1 MYFLLFRSYLPL
13 EKDVRVKKLEYHLPK
28 DALCQVWLKL
38 AQWFWRSKKILKFH
52 QCIFVISWLS
62 FLGKG
67 QDPSFEQ
74 NWIQFTMPGCF
85 VLSLVEIGQAVLEKK
100 ILKFVNVFSPF
111 RNYLPFGKDV
121 ALDLNKLESPSPKD
135 TLCQV
140 WLKLAQWFWRR
151 RRKCENFTM
160 TTDNGQIVIR
170 KAHLSLW
177 LRWAKKWP
185 PYFFKIMF
193 NIKACGVMVKVIGI

>member
-1 MYFLLFRSYLPL
+1 
-13 EKDVRVKKLEYHLPK
+13 
-28 DALCQVWLKL
+28 
-38 AQWFWRSKKILKFH
+38 
-52 QCIFVISWLS
+52 
-62 FLGKG
+62 
-67 QDPSFEQ
+67 
-74 NWIQFTMPGCF
+74 MPGCF

-100 ILKFVNVFSPF
+100 ILKFVNVVSPF

-185 PYFFKIMF
+185 LYFFKIMF
-193 NIKACGVMVKVIGI
+193 NIKSLWGDGEGDRDLEIRYCAVPGNYSTLIEFSLLSALLQEFYNQTAINQSWGPLHMNIPFKHLQS